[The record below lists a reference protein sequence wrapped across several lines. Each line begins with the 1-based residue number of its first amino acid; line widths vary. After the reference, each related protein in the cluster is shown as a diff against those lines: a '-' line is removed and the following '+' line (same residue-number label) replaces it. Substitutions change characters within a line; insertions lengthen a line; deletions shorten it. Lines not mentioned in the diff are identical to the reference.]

1 MSDFPEFDQAY
12 KTVLVKDS
20 EDRFEQLAAEAN
32 FNVYHSDIWRGTG
45 RKFAELIVADCM
57 ERIRVVIAE
66 EAMPVYS
73 DYFLYDFKAHFG
85 IQETK
90 REKFDRA
97 IKEAFK
103 DGADLSGKETP

>member
-12 KTVLVKDS
+12 KTVLVKDL

-32 FNVYHSDIWRGTG
+32 FNVYHSNIWRGTG
-45 RKFAELIVADCM
+45 RKFAESIVRECIGALDDADGSIHHSECLL
-57 ERIRVVIAE
+57 E
-66 EAMPVYS
+66 
-73 DYFLYDFKAHFG
+73 HFG